1 MGRRELLEFEIYVM
15 ELCEKLKLNTAR
27 QLEEL
32 SCQLHQSIETAIA
45 DYIDDAEIKCKYEPQ
60 Y

>member
-1 MGRRELLEFEIYVM
+1 MGVKDCLDFEIYVM

-32 SCQLHQSIETAIA
+32 SCQLHQSIETAIT
-45 DYIDDAEIKCKYEPQ
+45 DYIEDAEIKCEYEPQ